1 MGVQS
6 EFGYRFTKIGKHSG
20 HGLLKLKG
28 YPKAEEWGGVFD
40 LIGEILLF
48 SI

>member
-1 MGVQS
+1 MGAQS

-20 HGLLKLKG
+20 HGLLKLIG
-28 YPKAEEWGGVFD
+28 YPKAEESGGICD
-40 LIGEILLF
+40 LIGEILFF